1 MKKYFGIIILFI
13 IAIPLSLKS
22 QDIKFTESDIV
33 GRWIEVARIEGDS
46 EKEITEFNDTYVFR
60 DNGLFHKGEAA
71 EGIIL
76 FNITGR
82 YLVEEDVI
90 TIAYKDYISRDASS
104 QKAKK
109 LIFKVLSL
117 SGEKKEML
125 VSVQDYDYE
134 YQMKLK
140 R

>member
-1 MKKYFGIIILFI
+1 MV
-13 IAIPLSLKS
+13 IPLSLKS
-22 QDIKFTESDIV
+22 QDIKLSDSDIV
-33 GRWIEVARIEGDS
+33 GRWIEVSRIEGDN
-46 EKEITEFNDTYVFR
+46 ETEITEFHDTYVFR

-82 YLVEEDVI
+82 YSVEEDII
-90 TIAYKDYISRDASS
+90 TIVYKDYISRDASS

-117 SGEKKEML
+117 SGEKNEML